1 MPRLPRVV
9 VSHILH
15 ETKWL
20 RMKELRYQ
28 DLNKVERSYISVE
41 RTTRPA
47 TADVDAVLVLP
58 LLRRPGHDAQA
69 VLIRQFR
76 PPLDNWAI
84 ELPAG
89 LIDEGES
96 VESTVVREIK
106 EETGLRV
113 TKFLSVGPPIVNDQ
127 GITNG
132 SCRFVVVEVEDDSAD
147 VSQQQLEA
155 TETIQV
161 FKTPLSS
168 LRATLD
174 AKHAKDGDAIDARLY
189 SFALGQELSL

>member
-1 MPRLPRVV
+1 
-9 VSHILH
+9 
-15 ETKWL
+15 
-20 RMKELRYQ
+20 MKELRYQ

-58 LLRRPGHDAQA
+58 LLAIMRRLCSFDNFDHLSLD
-69 VLIRQFR
+69 IT
-76 PPLDNWAI
+76 DNWAI

-96 VESTVVREIK
+96 VESTVVHEIK

-147 VSQQQLEA
+147 GSQQQLEA

-174 AKHAKDGDAIDARLY
+174 AKHAKDGDAIGARLY
-189 SFALGQELSL
+189 SFALGQELGL